1 VDPLV
6 PRRLA
11 LLVLGAFVA
20 TAAAAVAGSDPGKE
34 QVRLVA
40 ADQAAARAAVLRLQD
55 LGEGWTGGPKKPSLS
70 SKPPCT
76 NWQPKQSDLVLTGAA
91 EADFKHP
98 GLEIDSGAQVLRT
111 ARMVQLDWQR
121 TAVAPGLVGCLRSF
135 LQKQSSADAKVVS
148 VHRLAFARVPG
159 ADYTAAYRVEI
170 DVRASG
176 TTVPIYSDV
185 VLVGRGRT
193 EIDLTVTAPA
203 AAASAVGAAER
214 KLAGLLAQR
223 ARA

>member
-1 VDPLV
+1 V
-6 PRRLA
+6 PRRLV
-11 LLVLGAFVA
+11 LLVLGAFLA
-20 TAAAAVAGSDPGKE
+20 SAAVAAAGSDPGQE
-34 QVRLVA
+34 QVHLVA
-40 ADQAAARAAVLRLQD
+40 ADQAAARAAVLRPAD
-55 LGEGWTGGPKKPSLS
+55 LGSGWTGGAKKPSLS

-91 EADFKHP
+91 ESDFKHP

-111 ARMVQLDWQR
+111 AEMVHLDWQR
-121 TAVAPGLVGCLRSF
+121 TAVAPELVPCLRSY
-135 LQKQSSADAKVVS
+135 LQTQSTSDAKVVS
-148 VHRLAFARVPG
+148 VHRLAFPRVAP

-170 DVRASG
+170 HVQASG
-176 TTVPIYSDV
+176 TTVPVYSDV
-185 VLVGRGRT
+185 ILVGRGRT

-203 AAASAVGAAER
+203 GAASAVGAAER

>member
-1 VDPLV
+1 V
-6 PRRLA
+6 PRRLV
-11 LLVLGAFVA
+11 LLVLGAFLA
-20 TAAAAVAGSDPGKE
+20 SAAVAAAGSDPGQE
-34 QVRLVA
+34 QVHRVA
-40 ADQAAARAAVLRLQD
+40 ADQAAARAAVLRPAD
-55 LGEGWTGGPKKPSLS
+55 LGSGWTGGAKKPSLS

-91 EADFKHP
+91 ESDFKHP

-111 ARMVQLDWQR
+111 AEMVHLDWQR
-121 TAVAPGLVGCLRSF
+121 TAVAPELVPCLRSY
-135 LQKQSSADAKVVS
+135 LQTQSTSDAKVVS
-148 VHRLAFARVPG
+148 VHRLAFPRVAP

-170 DVRASG
+170 HVQASG
-176 TTVPIYSDV
+176 TTVPVYSDV
-185 VLVGRGRT
+185 ILVGRGRT

-203 AAASAVGAAER
+203 GAASAVGAAER

>member
-1 VDPLV
+1 M

-20 TAAAAVAGSDPGKE
+20 SAAVAVAGSDPGKE
-34 QVRLVA
+34 QVHLVA
-40 ADQAAARAAVLRLQD
+40 ADQAAARAAVLRLAD
-55 LGEGWTGGPKKPSLS
+55 LGSGWTGGPKKPSLS

-91 EADFKHP
+91 ESDFKHP

-111 ARMVQLDWQR
+111 AKMVKLDWQR
-121 TAVAPGLVGCLRSF
+121 TAVAPGLVPCLRSF
-135 LQKQSSADAKVVS
+135 LQKQSTSDATVVS
-148 VHRLAFARVPG
+148 VRRLAFARVAP
-159 ADYTAAYRVEI
+159 ADYTVAYRVEV

-176 TTVPIYSDV
+176 TTVPVYSDV
-185 VLVGRGRT
+185 ILVGRGRT

-223 ARA
+223 ARAV